1 MLGTSVNA
9 VHQALLLRR
18 LTDDVTLFAH
28 TMPEPDD
35 DAWDQ
40 LAALGVRVV
49 VGRVDR
55 LDVRDDVLRAVR
67 ASTTVTLSGSTRWR
81 SSRGSW
87 RAASCTSSS
96 AGCSPTTR
104 TAPSCR
110 PTRPGAPTCRAV
122 WAAGNTRDLAA
133 MVATA
138 AGSGVLAG
146 AALDA
151 DLVGEDARAAV
162 RARAA
167 GTQPAAGPGPAGYPW
182 PDAFSRRPRRWSAAS
197 PPATGRAG
205 CTPRPERPRPA
216 SCVRVGGRA
225 TARPAGAVGAG
236 DLAGGDGEE
245 LCAGRCGSPQRRT
258 ALSPP

>member
-1 MLGTSVNA
+1 MLLATGLVDELPDVPGVRRQWGRGVLHCPYCHGWEVRDQRVGVLGTSVNA

-55 LDVRDDVLRAVR
+55 LDVRDDVLRAVVLDDGHAFGVDAVAVQPR
-67 ASTTVTLSGSTRWR
+67 FVARGELYEQLGGVLADHPHGSVVP
-81 SSRGSW
+81 
-87 RAASCTSSS
+87 AD
-96 AGCSPTTR
+96 PTGR
-104 TAPSCR
+104 TDV
-110 PTRPGAPTCRAV
+110 PGV

-146 AALDA
+146 AALNA

-162 RARAA
+162 RARA
-167 GTQPAAGPGPAGYPW
+167 GTEPAAGPGPAGNPW
-182 PDAFSRRPRRWSAAS
+182 PDAFS
-197 PPATGRAG
+197 PATQALVGRL
-205 CTPRPERPRPA
+205 
-216 SCVRVGGRA
+216 V
-225 TARPAGAVGAG
+225 AG
-236 DLAGGDGEE
+236 DRAHGF
-245 LCAGRCGSPQRRT
+245 AAT
-258 ALSPP
+258 